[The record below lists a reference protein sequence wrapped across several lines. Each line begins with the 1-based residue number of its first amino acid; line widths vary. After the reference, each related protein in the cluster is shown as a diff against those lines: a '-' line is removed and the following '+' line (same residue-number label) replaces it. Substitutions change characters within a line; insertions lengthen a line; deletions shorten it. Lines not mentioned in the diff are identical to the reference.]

1 MRVVLDTN
9 VFIAAALKGTLSEQ
23 ILRLATSGE
32 LSLIISKE
40 ILSEL
45 AEKLSSKFSWS
56 NAEVS
61 LYVSTLREISEI
73 VTPTKRLNV
82 VSSDPDDNKILEV
95 ALEGDAKLVVSM
107 DQDLLQLKNYRGIGI
122 VHPKTLTWIFPKLFE
137 DNRK

>member
-56 NAEVS
+56 SAEVS
-61 LYVSTLREISEI
+61 LYINTLREISEI
-73 VTPTKRLNV
+73 VTPTKKINV

-95 ALEGDAKLVVSM
+95 ALEGEAKLVVSM
-107 DQDLLQLKNYRGIGI
+107 DQDLLQLKNYQGIGI

-137 DNRK
+137 NNKK